1 MNEAEALIEATG
13 ATFAFHST
21 PEKCRRFG
29 IWKDEIKDN
38 DLIRA
43 VGALK
48 GAISSLT
55 ENDIKTVIIKSDEG
69 SASFVNNDNDFIGLI
84 WQEDISSLM
93 QLKRIDSVIKTL
105 HEKVTEENIPVTEI
119 TEKEEVKEQPELDEL
134 LPVEKKEKQQVQEEI
149 KKEVIEKT
157 EVVIEEIKK
166 KDIFYSSKCID
177 IIADILNNYLEDFSD
192 VILDN
197 ELSDLDMNPEKTD
210 EFKQGEID
218 SLIEKLYNST
228 SLLIGPSSASE
239 LKDRIL
245 KSVKDFAREV

>member
-13 ATFAFHST
+13 ATFAFRST

-69 SASFVNNDNDFIGLI
+69 NASFVNIDNDFIGLI
-84 WQEDISSLM
+84 WQEDISSIM
-93 QLKRIDSVIKTL
+93 QLRRIDSVVKSL
-105 HEKVTEENIPVTEI
+105 HEIVTKEKIPESEI
-119 TEKEEVKEQPELDEL
+119 IEKKEVKKQPEPDEL
-134 LPVEKKEKQQVQEEI
+134 LPAEKEEKQQVQKEI
-149 KKEVIEKT
+149 KKEVIE
-157 EVVIEEIKK
+157 EIKEEVEAIEK
-166 KDIFYSSKCID
+166 KEIFYSSKCID

-197 ELSDLDMNPEKTD
+197 ELSDLDMDPEKTD
-210 EFKQGEID
+210 EFKQGEIEA
-218 SLIEKLYNST
+218 LIEKLYNST

-239 LKDRIL
+239 VKDRIL